1 MIDLMHPFV
10 LFVAGA
16 ANLIA
21 SVFVLLSGFKILQAW
36 RILGGKKYFLASLGL
51 FFLALA
57 TIVES
62 LGTFALYVFAYP
74 FIWGLPRALINSSSV
89 AAAEMVIYPL
99 GYILFLSSYIQGEK
113 ASDTFAQSRLSV
125 IFPGLVWL
133 APQAVSVVAL
143 VAMLVY
149 MVRNRA
155 SVAVIA
161 GFALL
166 ALSHVLLFTPTPRFF
181 AYAAMVRALGFLLLF
196 FEFGVVL
203 TARKKK

>member
-1 MIDLMHPFV
+1 M
-10 LFVAGA
+10 
-16 ANLIA
+16 
-21 SVFVLLSGFKILQAW
+21 
-36 RILGGKKYFLASLGL
+36 
-51 FFLALA
+51 
-57 TIVES
+57 
-62 LGTFALYVFAYP
+62 
-74 FIWGLPRALINSSSV
+74 
-89 AAAEMVIYPL
+89 
-99 GYILFLSSYIQGEK
+99 
-113 ASDTFAQSRLSV
+113 
-125 IFPGLVWL
+125 WL